1 MKVDILRHIRA
12 NKAHPLPLPEY
23 TAFSYDFNPQEK
35 FIELMGAVGGKVLLQ
50 KEPLT
55 LDQLSTLFGEGKSI
69 YSGIDDINSHVEVS
83 KLKAHELHKI
93 ELVIL
98 PAQIAVAENGACY
111 LDESVL
117 PHRVLP
123 FICQHLIL
131 VIDAHSIVGNMHEAM
146 EKIDLSK
153 EGFSIFIAGPSKTAD
168 IEQSLVIGAQ
178 GARSL
183 TVFIKN

>member
-1 MKVDILRHIRA
+1 MKADILQHIRK
-12 NKAHPLPLPEY
+12 NKAQMLPLPEY
-23 TAFSYDFNPQEK
+23 AAFSYDFHPQEK
-35 FIELMGAVGGKVLLQ
+35 FIELLGAVGGKVLLQ
-50 KEPLT
+50 NDSIT

-69 YSGIDDINSHVEVS
+69 YSGIEDIDSNLEVS

-93 ELVIL
+93 DLVVL
-98 PAQIAVAENGACY
+98 SAQVAVAENGACY

-131 VIDAHSIVGNMHEAM
+131 VVEADSIVGNMHEAM

-153 EGFSIFIAGPSKTAD
+153 AGFSVFIAGPSKTAD